1 MRIGLPACGRGLCA
15 WSKLFKTQTQKAP
28 PKGAFCVAGMFFI
41 NLGRGRAMADS
52 DMSEEEEAQLKDAE
66 LEKEKERRRRF
77 ASERERG
84 SLWGGGDSFDVIT
97 PQPKR

>member
-1 MRIGLPACGRGLCA
+1 
-15 WSKLFKTQTQKAP
+15 
-28 PKGAFCVAGMFFI
+28 
-41 NLGRGRAMADS
+41 MADS
-52 DMSEEEEAQLKDAE
+52 DMSEEEKAQLKDAE